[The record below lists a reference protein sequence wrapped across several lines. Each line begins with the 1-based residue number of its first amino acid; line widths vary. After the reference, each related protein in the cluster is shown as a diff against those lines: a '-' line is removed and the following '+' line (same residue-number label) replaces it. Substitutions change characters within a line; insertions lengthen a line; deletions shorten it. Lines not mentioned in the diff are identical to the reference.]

1 MINIPDWIWFLI
13 LLFSIGLTLGSYL
26 EIVINH
32 DESCIKWFILGV
44 LLFAISIVCNIYE
57 LRKDQELIKENYT
70 YKIIIPKGRTYDE
83 YYTNEYK
90 VENGVIYF
98 EGGCA
103 DNFTI
108 IKIK

>member
-32 DESCIKWFILGV
+32 DENCVKWFILGV
-44 LLFAISIVCNIYE
+44 LLFAISIVGNIYV

-90 VENGVIYF
+90 IENGVIYF